1 MVDHCTVYVYMSC
14 VLFCKRAAYVH
25 SIFLHNFMKGAEREE
40 EFSDNSVEEA
50 GSEEGR
56 HTTPPSGYCCVR
68 VDHFLNDSKSLDQQ
82 VVLWPSFH
90 YNVFAR
96 HCY

>member
-1 MVDHCTVYVYMSC
+1 MSTC
-14 VLFCKRAAYVH
+14 LVFRLARELHIH

-56 HTTPPSGYCCVR
+56 HTTPPS
-68 VDHFLNDSKSLDQQ
+68 D
-82 VVLWPSFH
+82 
-90 YNVFAR
+90 
-96 HCY
+96 